1 MTTELDSLAESA
13 VEIQAARLMTI
24 DAAKRLDQ
32 GDEARVEIAL
42 IKFWG
47 GEHVAQRGGSSHSG
61 AWCAR
66 SD

>member
-42 IKFWG
+42 IKF
-47 GEHVAQRGGSSHSG
+47 
-61 AWCAR
+61 
-66 SD
+66 